1 MIGKNRT
8 RTIRESEDYM
18 KRFAKL
24 FVVQSE
30 HAGLHFLPNLVID
43 SGQRDGIQ

>member
-1 MIGKNRT
+1 
-8 RTIRESEDYM
+8 M
-18 KRFAKL
+18 KQLANP

-30 HAGLHFLPNLVID
+30 HAGLHFLQNLNIT